1 MHFIRHLTNRE
12 KIILSFL
19 VILILLNGLTILVSR
34 NLGEFSQSFKSM
46 LEDRLIPSL
55 DLAKIQE
62 EFYQNR
68 LTLLETLVLLQ
79 KDPQWIQEI
88 EKNNG
93 DIDHIILKFSKT
105 YLTAEEAEV
114 LDQFKR
120 QIQEYR
126 VLEQKIINFVEN
138 DSLEAALEIY
148 LNQSMPAFG
157 DLLSTMRDL
166 EDIQLVVGEELY
178 HEADQMV
185 RIIQMMG
192 YLSIAIALMITLN
205 MLKVLHFKVK

>member
-34 NLGEFSQSFKSM
+34 NLSEFSQSFKSM

-105 YLTAEEAEV
+105 YLTAEEAEA

-138 DSLEAALEIY
+138 DRLEAALEIY
-148 LNQSMPAFG
+148 LNQSMPAFDG
-157 DLLSTMRDL
+157 LLSTMRDL

>member
-62 EFYQNR
+62 DFYQNR

-79 KDPQWIQEI
+79 KDQQWIQEI
-88 EKNNG
+88 EKNNV

-105 YLTAEEAEV
+105 YLTSEEAEA

-148 LNQSMPAFG
+148 LNQSMPAF
-157 DLLSTMRDL
+157 DRLLSTMRDL

-185 RIIQMMG
+185 KIIQMMG

-205 MLKVLHFKVK
+205 MLKVLRFKVN